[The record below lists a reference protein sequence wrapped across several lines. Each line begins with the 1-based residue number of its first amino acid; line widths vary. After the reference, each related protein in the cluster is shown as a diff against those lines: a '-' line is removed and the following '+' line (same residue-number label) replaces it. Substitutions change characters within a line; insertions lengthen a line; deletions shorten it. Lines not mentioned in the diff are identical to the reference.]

1 MDQIED
7 WAALRGSMVQ
17 LRHSRG
23 SAKTLNSDDEDRPA
37 EKPKDE
43 QRRTARDKKQL
54 FQVSVRVTH

>member
-1 MDQIED
+1 
-7 WAALRGSMVQ
+7 MVQ

-23 SAKTLNSDDEDRPA
+23 SAKTLNSGDEDRPE

-54 FQVSVRVTH
+54 FQVSVRVMR